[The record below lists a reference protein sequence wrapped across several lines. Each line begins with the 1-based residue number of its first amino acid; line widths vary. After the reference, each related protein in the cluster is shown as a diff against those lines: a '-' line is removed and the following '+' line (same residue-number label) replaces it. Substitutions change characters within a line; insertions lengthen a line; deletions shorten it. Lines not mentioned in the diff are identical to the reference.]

1 MLLWRLGLKWIV
13 ALTLVGAFLA
23 VPASASASASDI
35 VAVAELET
43 AVAKRINT
51 VRKNR
56 GLPALAV
63 RAPLVKAARQHAG
76 NMALH
81 GYFSHD
87 WSTGKPF
94 STWIKRYWPGP
105 GYTSWSA
112 GENLLWSSPA
122 PSAAEVV
129 ADWMASPGHRAN
141 ILNRKW
147 RAVGLGI
154 VRTEAPFRAYAGMPD
169 ATIVAAE
176 FGFRSR

>member
-1 MLLWRLGLKWIV
+1 MFARRLGFRRGVVL
-13 ALTLVGAFLA
+13 ALVGAFLA
-23 VPASASASASDI
+23 VPAPASAGSDI
-35 VAVAELET
+35 VAVADLET

-56 GLPALAV
+56 GLPTVAV
-63 RAPLVKAARQHAG
+63 RAPLAKAARQHAG
-76 NMALH
+76 DMALH

-87 WSTGKPF
+87 WSTGASF
-94 STWIKRYWPGP
+94 SRWIKRYWPGP
-105 GYTSWSA
+105 GYGNWSA

-141 ILNRKW
+141 LLNRRW
-147 RAVGLGI
+147 RAVGLG
-154 VRTEAPFRAYAGMPD
+154 VVWTETPFRAYAGMPD